1 MKGKTMYSMQD
12 LISEIEAKVDN
23 MRSLRV
29 PILNPDSIAQDIL
42 NDHADVG
49 EDFYVRETTRETIR
63 KEVLN
68 YLKRL
73 DPTAEKPDLT
83 KLGPEELRAM
93 AEGCSKHAEE
103 LRQYLAAR
111 RAARESLPL
120 SDEAAVED
128 QP

>member
-1 MKGKTMYSMQD
+1 MYSMQD
-12 LISEIEAKVDN
+12 LISEIEAKVDD
-23 MRSLRV
+23 MRSLSV

-49 EDFYVRETTRETIR
+49 EDFYARETIR

-103 LRQYLAAR
+103 LRRYLAAR
-111 RAARESLPL
+111 RAARRGLPL
-120 SDEAAVED
+120 NDERAGED
-128 QP
+128 S

>member
-1 MKGKTMYSMQD
+1 MYSMQD

-23 MRSLRV
+23 MRSLSV

-49 EDFYVRETTRETIR
+49 EDFYARETIR
-63 KEVLN
+63 KEVLR

-83 KLGPEELRAM
+83 KLGPEELEAM
-93 AEGCSKHAEE
+93 AEDYSKHAEE
-103 LRQYLAAR
+103 LMQYLAAR
-111 RAARESLPL
+111 RAG
-120 SDEAAVED
+120 ED
-128 QP
+128 SP